1 MLEKFVEKENKMG
14 KKKNWAKTAVKHP
27 GAFKKWCLNRGHKG
41 ADTSCIK
48 SGMKSSKPVSVRR
61 RANLA
66 NNFKKMRMKRKK
78 K

>member
-1 MLEKFVEKENKMG
+1 MARN
-14 KKKNWAKTAVKHP
+14 KKNKDWVKTAIKHP
-27 GAFKKWCLNRGHKG
+27 GAFKEWCNKRGHNG

-48 SGMKSSKPVSVRR
+48 SGMKSSKPTTIRR

-66 NNFKKMRMKRKK
+66 NNLRKMRMKRKK